1 MADSPI
7 YRLTNLESLA
17 TLPLLTPDER
27 GVLERLLWLAPEV
40 ALATASAV
48 VRTNQP
54 ELYEILFGKGH
65 GQKPEPPHVG
75 KLARALVYLGLA
87 TAAPKQ
93 GRILP
98 ILNAGH
104 LREARDQV
112 PLRIGL
118 WRQADAVGQARLV
131 EAELLPD
138 PELRQIVGALVER
151 FLTRLPR
158 DPRLL
163 RAVAFGEAGSL
174 YAVLAK
180 ACQEQFGGA
189 IDLVEVNA
197 HLERL
202 ARTSSLLAD
211 ALASEA
217 RAPKF
222 DPARQRELIDRLRR
236 FGWEERRASNGRPL
250 REVAAMAAE
259 RGFQAT
265 TSFALT
271 DEWEMHGASRPTSG
285 RRYFIRPSLL
295 PDSGGLAHWAQQER
309 LKPLQKMLAGDPS
322 ESGLRL
328 TLATAELLLEYA
340 VETGRRDFLGGA
352 WTRAANQFDG
362 LQTRLGEFASGSFA
376 ITLFPG
382 ARLDDRV
389 GICPIVEVE
398 VEAT

>member
-7 YRLTNLESLA
+7 YRLTNLASLA
-17 TLPLLTPDER
+17 TLPRLLSDER

-54 ELYEILFGKGH
+54 ELYEILFGKGP
-65 GQKPEPPHVG
+65 GQKPEPPDVG

-98 ILNAGH
+98 ILSSSH
-104 LREARDQV
+104 LRQARDQV

-118 WRQADAVGQARLV
+118 WRQADAVGQAQLA

-138 PELRQIVGALVER
+138 PELRQIIGTLVER
-151 FLTRLPR
+151 LVTRVPR
-158 DPRLL
+158 DPRWL
-163 RAVAFGEAGSL
+163 RSIAFGEAGSL
-174 YAVLAK
+174 YAVLTK

-189 IDLVEVNA
+189 VDLAEVNA

-202 ARTSSLLAD
+202 ARTGVLLAD
-211 ALASEA
+211 ALASETRS
-217 RAPKF
+217 RAF
-222 DPARQRELIDRLRR
+222 DPARQRELVERLRR
-236 FGWEERRASNGRPL
+236 YGWEERRASKGRGL
-250 REVAAMAAE
+250 REVAALAAE
-259 RGFQAT
+259 RGFWTT

-271 DEWEMHGASRPTSG
+271 EEWETHGASRPTSG

-295 PDSGGLAHWAQQER
+295 PESGGLALWAQEER
-309 LKPLQKMLAGDPS
+309 LKPLQKMLVGDPA

-328 TLATAELLLEYA
+328 TFATIEVLLEYVA
-340 VETGRRDFLGGA
+340 ESGRRDFLGGS
-352 WTRAANQFDG
+352 WTRTANRFDG
-362 LQTRLGEFASGSFA
+362 LQTRVGDFKSGSYA

-382 ARLDDRV
+382 ARLDDGV
-389 GICPIVEVE
+389 GICPIIEVE
-398 VEAT
+398 IEAS